1 MDEHKPDL
9 IFLWR
14 EENQLE
20 SWPML
25 LEMVIKLGAAI
36 PERLGNA
43 ELKAG
48 IYGILTTCFCLQAP
62 CRR

>member
-1 MDEHKPDL
+1 MTPKVMRGRLRNGWAQARLD
-9 IFLWR
+9 FLWR

-43 ELKAG
+43 E
-48 IYGILTTCFCLQAP
+48 
-62 CRR
+62 